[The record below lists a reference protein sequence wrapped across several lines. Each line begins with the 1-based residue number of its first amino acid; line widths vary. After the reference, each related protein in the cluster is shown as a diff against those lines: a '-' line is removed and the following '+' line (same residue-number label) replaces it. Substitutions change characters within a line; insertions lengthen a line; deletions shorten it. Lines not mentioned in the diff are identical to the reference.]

1 MPAVAAI
8 QRCVE
13 SALTDE
19 FARGLAVEA
28 AEEQALFVDGEA
40 LEGISAFVERR
51 APAFGGT

>member
-1 MPAVAAI
+1 
-8 QRCVE
+8 
-13 SALTDE
+13 LTDE